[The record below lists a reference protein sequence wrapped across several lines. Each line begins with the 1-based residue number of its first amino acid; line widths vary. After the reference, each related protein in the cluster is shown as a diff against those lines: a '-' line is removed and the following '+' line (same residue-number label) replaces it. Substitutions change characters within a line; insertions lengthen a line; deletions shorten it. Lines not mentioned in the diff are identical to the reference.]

1 MASAEASLE
10 TASNS
15 ILPVTALAEAH
26 GTILLVEDEA
36 FVREV
41 TCEILESAGYRVLKA
56 QNAAEARITFQRYK
70 KIVHL
75 LVVDVVLPGQN
86 GRDLVHE
93 LRTISPSLRAIFIS
107 GFPENA
113 VTRHGLQ
120 EDGLFYLPKPFSGD
134 SLTRKVNQVLEG

>member
-1 MASAEASLE
+1 MSYAEASLE
-10 TASNS
+10 TPSNS
-15 ILPVTALAEAH
+15 IVPVTVLPRAH
-26 GTILLVEDEA
+26 GIILVVEDEA
-36 FVREV
+36 FVREA

-56 QNAAEARITFQRYK
+56 QNATEARITFQRYK

-93 LRTISPSLRAIFIS
+93 LRKISPSLRAIFIS
-107 GFPENA
+107 GYPENA

-120 EDGLFYLPKPFSGD
+120 EDGTFYLPKPFSGD
-134 SLTRKVNQVLEG
+134 SLMQKVNQVLQG